1 MEYQKGEISN
11 MKIKE
16 EWLRE
21 IFDKY
26 DKKISDEYKEIKA
39 NSYGVDIRDSF
50 SICLRDKFNE
60 NEGKRTAF
68 VQLKNEILEKQKN

>member
-1 MEYQKGEISN
+1 

-39 NSYGVDIRDSF
+39 NSYGVDIRDDF

-68 VQLKNEILEKQKN
+68 VQLKNEILEKQEN